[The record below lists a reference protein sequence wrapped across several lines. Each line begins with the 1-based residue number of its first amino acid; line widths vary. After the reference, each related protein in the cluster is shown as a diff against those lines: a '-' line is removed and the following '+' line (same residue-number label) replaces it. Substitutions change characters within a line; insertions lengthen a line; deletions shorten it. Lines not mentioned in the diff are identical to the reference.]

1 MSSLETLDKRK
12 TAKALSPSVREFIDA
27 LWLEDGLAANTQQ
40 AYGRDLMGFAAWRA
54 GAKEEPEVERVLREA
69 CTGDVGEYM
78 NYLFAAGRSRRSS
91 ARALSSLRRFFRW
104 QLQRGLRRDDPTGLI
119 DMPQPERSLPSS
131 LSEAQV
137 LSLLDAPDVSSAE
150 GLRDRAMLELLY
162 ATGLRVSELVT
173 LQLSQLLTGQ
183 EVLRVVG
190 KGNKERLVPVGD
202 EALTWIERYLRS
214 ARAEIVGER
223 QSRYLFPTRRSEYM
237 RRETFW
243 QAIKRYGQQ
252 AEIYQPLSPHTL
264 RHAFATHL
272 LNHGAD
278 LRAVQMLLGHSDLST
293 TQIYTHV
300 AQQRLQDL
308 HARHHPRG

>member
-1 MSSLETLDKRK
+1 MPRLETPARRK
-12 TAKALSPSVREFIDA
+12 KAITPPASVKLFVDA
-27 LWLEDGLAANTQQ
+27 LWLEDGLSANTQT
-40 AYGRDLMGFAAWRA
+40 AYGHDLVSFAAWRRQT
-54 GAKEEPEVERVLREA
+54 E
-69 CTGDVGEYM
+69 DVSELEQALQLADTADIGEYM
-78 NYLFAAGRSRRSS
+78 NHLFAAGRSRRSS

-104 QLQRGLRRDDPTGLI
+104 QVQRGMRLDDPTALI

-131 LSEAQV
+131 LSESQV
-137 LSLLDAPDVSSAE
+137 LALLEAPDLDTAE
-150 GLRDRAMLELLY
+150 GVRDRAMLELLY

-190 KGNKERLVPVGD
+190 KGAKERLVPVGD
-202 EALTWIERYLRS
+202 EALTWINRYLQS
-214 ARAEIVGER
+214 ARAEILGER
-223 QSRYLFPTRRSEYM
+223 HSRYLFPTRRSEFM

-243 QAIKRYGQQ
+243 QAIKRYGKR